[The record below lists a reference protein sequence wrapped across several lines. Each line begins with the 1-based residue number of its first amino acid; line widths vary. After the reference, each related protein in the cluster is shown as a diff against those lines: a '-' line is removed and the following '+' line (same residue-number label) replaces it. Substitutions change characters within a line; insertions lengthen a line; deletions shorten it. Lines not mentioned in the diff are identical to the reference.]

1 MSNAEASA
9 AVEGVGVSLRPPAA
23 RSARDL
29 TLEHPAGGAIFDR
42 TRDILRRSDVRGKR
56 CQSHG
61 TGGWVLAIHFWWLQK
76 KGEM

>member
-9 AVEGVGVSLRPPAA
+9 AVEGVGVSLRPPTA

-29 TLEHPAGGAIFDR
+29 TLEHPASGAIFDR

-61 TGGWVLAIHFWWLQK
+61 TGGWVLVIHFW
-76 KGEM
+76 